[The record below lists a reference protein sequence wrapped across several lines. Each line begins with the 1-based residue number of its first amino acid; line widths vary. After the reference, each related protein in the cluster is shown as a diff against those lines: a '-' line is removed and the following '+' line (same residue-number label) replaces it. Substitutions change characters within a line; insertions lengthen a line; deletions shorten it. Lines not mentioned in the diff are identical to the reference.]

1 MERTLVLLKP
11 DAVQRGLSG
20 QVIGRFES
28 KGLKIVGMKMIHMDR
43 ALAGRHYGVHEGKPF
58 FEGLVNFITS
68 SPIVAI
74 ALEGPKAV
82 EVVRAIVGV
91 TDPKKAAPGTI
102 RGDFGMDIGRKSG
115 TRVGLPG
122 ERGDGVGVVL
132 RGGGANQL
140 RAERG
145 TLDFGVA
152 GSYWIR
158 TMVLPCSQRL
168 SS

>member
-20 QVIGRFES
+20 KVIARFEA
-28 KGLKIVGMKMIHMDR
+28 KGLKIVGIKMIHMDR
-43 ALAGRHYGVHEGKPF
+43 ALAGRHYGIHEGKPF

-82 EVVRAIVGV
+82 EAVRAIVGV

-102 RGDFGMDIGRKSG
+102 RGDFGMDIGRNLVHGSDSPENAV
-115 TRVGLPG
+115 TELELFFG
-122 ERGDGVGVVL
+122 EGEL
-132 RGGGANQL
+132 ISY
-140 RAERG
+140 ERN
-145 TLDFGVA
+145 VEP
-152 GSYWIR
+152 WI
-158 TMVLPCSQRL
+158 LE
-168 SS
+168 

>member
-1 MERTLVLLKP
+1 MSTERTLVLLKP

-20 QVIGRFES
+20 QVIARFEA

-74 ALEGPKAV
+74 ALEGPQAV
-82 EVVRAIVGV
+82 EVVRNMMGV

-102 RGDFGMDIGRKSG
+102 RGDFGLDIGRNLVHGSDSPENA
-115 TRVGLPG
+115 VLELNLFFEEG
-122 ERGDGVGVVL
+122 ELVDY
-132 RGGGANQL
+132 
-140 RAERG
+140 ERN
-145 TLDFGVA
+145 VEP
-152 GSYWIR
+152 WI
-158 TMVLPCSQRL
+158 LE
-168 SS
+168 